1 MAMMTP
7 EQTQEIIQWRDKKL
21 SPKEIAR
28 QMGLRPAEVTAFLRD
43 YAEQNPT
50 AKALLPLLGC
60 FVNASTADQLLPKTS
75 ISKMLLNKALDSIVG
90 SGSTGLGEVL
100 VVRKEGIRYEVSGFL
115 VDYWCLGVKDALF
128 KKCDERKYE
137 ALIERIEKTFS
148 EPLQEISLEQAQAIV
163 FGSIDYAATLGFK
176 PHDDFQRAKQSLGE
190 RLENLQS
197 IQFGRDGKPFYFCG
211 PHDDQMKI
219 IQTLKENV
227 GDGNFDYAAK
237 L

>member
-50 AKALLPLLGC
+50 ARTLLPLLGC
-60 FVNASTADQLLPKTS
+60 FINSSAAERLLRGDDRKGSEAS
-75 ISKMLLNKALDSIVG
+75 
-90 SGSTGLGEVL
+90 SGGGLSEVL
-100 VVRKEGIRYEVSGFL
+100 VVRRESHRYEVSAFL
-115 VDYWCLGVKDALF
+115 VDYWCLGVKNALF

-137 ALIERIEKTFS
+137 LMLEKVEKTFGES
-148 EPLQEISLEQAQAIV
+148 FKEISIEQAQAII
-163 FGSIDYAATLGFK
+163 FGSIDYAATLGFQ
-176 PHDDFQRAKQSLGE
+176 PHTDFAKSKASLGA

-197 IQFGRDGKPFYFCG
+197 IEFGKDGKPFYFCG
-211 PHDDQMKI
+211 PHDNQMKI

>member
-50 AKALLPLLGC
+50 ARTLLPLLGC
-60 FVNASTADQLLPKTS
+60 FINSSAAERLLKGDDRKGSDAS
-75 ISKMLLNKALDSIVG
+75 
-90 SGSTGLGEVL
+90 SGGGLSEVL
-100 VVRKEGIRYEVSGFL
+100 VVRRESHRYEVSAFL
-115 VDYWCLGVKDALF
+115 VDYWCLGVKNALF

-137 ALIERIEKTFS
+137 LMLEKVEKTFGES
-148 EPLQEISLEQAQAIV
+148 FKEISIEQAQAII
-163 FGSIDYAATLGFK
+163 FGSIDYAATLGFQ
-176 PHDDFQRAKQSLGE
+176 PHTDFAKSKESLGA

-197 IQFGRDGKPFYFCG
+197 IEFGKDGKPFYFCG
-211 PHDDQMKI
+211 PHDNQMKI

>member
-60 FVNASTADQLLPKTS
+60 FINSSAAERLLKGGDRQGFEAS
-75 ISKMLLNKALDSIVG
+75 
-90 SGSTGLGEVL
+90 SGGGLSEVL
-100 VVRKEGIRYEVSGFL
+100 VVRKEGYRYEVSGFL

-176 PHDDFQRAKQSLGE
+176 PHADSERAKQSLGA
-190 RLENLQS
+190 RLENLQA
-197 IQFGRDGKPFYFCG
+197 IKFGRDGKPFYFCG

>member
-1 MAMMTP
+1 MTP

-50 AKALLPLLGC
+50 AKTLMPLLGC
-60 FVNASTADQLLPKTS
+60 FINSSGVERLLKGDDRQGS
-75 ISKMLLNKALDSIVG
+75 EAL
-90 SGSTGLGEVL
+90 TGGGLSELL
-100 VVRKEGIRYEVSGFL
+100 VVRRESHRYEVSAFL
-115 VDYWCLGVKDALF
+115 VDYWCLGVKNALF

-137 ALIERIEKTFS
+137 LMLEKVEDTFG
-148 EPLQEISLEQAQAIV
+148 EPFTEISIEDAQAIV
-163 FGSIDYAATLGFK
+163 FGAIDYAATLGFQ
-176 PHDDFQRAKQSLGE
+176 PHADFEKVK
-190 RLENLQS
+190 ENLGVRLDNLQP

-211 PHDDQMKI
+211 PHDNQMKI

-227 GDGNFDYAAK
+227 GDGNFN
-237 L
+237 

>member
-43 YAEQNPT
+43 HAEQNPT
-50 AKALLPLLGC
+50 AKTLLPLMGC
-60 FVNASTADQLLPKTS
+60 FINSSAVERLLEG
-75 ISKMLLNKALDSIVG
+75 DDRQG
-90 SGSTGLGEVL
+90 SDPSTGGGLSELL
-100 VVRKEGIRYEVSGFL
+100 VVRRESHRYEVSAFL
-115 VDYWCLGVKDALF
+115 VDYWCLGVKNALF

-137 ALIERIEKTFS
+137 LLLENIEKSFGES
-148 EPLQEISLEQAQAIV
+148 LKEISLEQAQAIV
-163 FGSIDYAATLGFK
+163 FGATDYAATLGFP
-176 PHDDFQRAKQSLGE
+176 PHPDFAKAKESLGV
-190 RLENLQS
+190 RLDNLQS

-211 PHDDQMKI
+211 PRDDQMKI
-219 IQTLKENV
+219 IQTLKETV

>member
-1 MAMMTP
+1 MATMTP

-43 YAEQNPT
+43 HAEQNPT
-50 AKALLPLLGC
+50 AKTLLPLMGC
-60 FVNASTADQLLPKTS
+60 FINNSAVERLLEGDDRKGANP
-75 ISKMLLNKALDSIVG
+75 
-90 SGSTGLGEVL
+90 STGGGLSELL
-100 VVRKEGIRYEVSGFL
+100 VVRRESHRYEVSAFL
-115 VDYWCLGVKDALF
+115 VDYWCLGVKNALF

-137 ALIERIEKTFS
+137 LLLEKIEKSFGES
-148 EPLQEISLEQAQAIV
+148 LKEISLEQAQAIV
-163 FGSIDYAATLGFK
+163 FGAIDYAATLGFP
-176 PHDDFQRAKQSLGE
+176 PHPDFEKAKGSLGM
-190 RLENLQS
+190 RLDNLQP

-211 PHDDQMKI
+211 PRDDQMKI
-219 IQTLKENV
+219 IQTLKANV

>member
-1 MAMMTP
+1 MTP
-7 EQTQEIIQWRDKKL
+7 EQAQEIIQWRDKKL

-43 YAEQNPT
+43 HAEQNPT
-50 AKALLPLLGC
+50 AKTLLPLLGC
-60 FVNASTADQLLPKTS
+60 FINASA
-75 ISKMLLNKALDSIVG
+75 MERLLNSDDREG
-90 SGSTGLGEVL
+90 SDASTGGGLGEML
-100 VVRKEGIRYEVSGFL
+100 IVRKEGYRYEVSAFL
-115 VDYWCLGVKDALF
+115 VDYWCLGVKNALF

-137 ALIERIEKTFS
+137 SMLEKVEKTFNES
-148 EPLQEISLEQAQAIV
+148 FKEISIEQAQAIV

-176 PHDDFQRAKQSLGE
+176 PHADFEKAEASLGV
-190 RLENLQS
+190 RLDNLQP
-197 IQFGRDGKPFYFCG
+197 IKFGRDGKPFYFCG
-211 PHDDQMKI
+211 PHDNQMKI

>member
-1 MAMMTP
+1 MTP

-50 AKALLPLLGC
+50 AKTLMPLLGC
-60 FVNASTADQLLPKTS
+60 FINNSAVERLLKGDDRQGS
-75 ISKMLLNKALDSIVG
+75 DS
-90 SGSTGLGEVL
+90 STGGGLSELL
-100 VVRKEGIRYEVSGFL
+100 VVRKESFRYEVSAFL
-115 VDYWCLGVKDALF
+115 VDYWCLGVKNVLF

-137 ALIERIEKTFS
+137 LMLEKVEETFG
-148 EPLQEISLEQAQAIV
+148 EPFKEISIEQAQAIV
-163 FGSIDYAATLGFK
+163 FGAVDYAATLGLQ
-176 PHDDFQRAKQSLGE
+176 PHADFEKAKQSLGV
-190 RLENLQS
+190 RLDNLQA
-197 IQFGRDGKPFYFCG
+197 IQFGKDGKPFYFCG
-211 PHDDQMKI
+211 PHDNQMKI
-219 IQTLKENV
+219 IQTLKEHV

>member
-60 FVNASTADQLLPKTS
+60 FINSSAAERLLKGDDRKGSEAS
-75 ISKMLLNKALDSIVG
+75 
-90 SGSTGLGEVL
+90 SGGGLSEVL
-100 VVRKEGIRYEVSGFL
+100 VVRRESHRYEVSAFL
-115 VDYWCLGVKDALF
+115 VDYWCLGVKNALF

-137 ALIERIEKTFS
+137 LMLEKVEKTFGES
-148 EPLQEISLEQAQAIV
+148 FKEISIEQAQAII
-163 FGSIDYAATLGFK
+163 FGSIDYAATLGFQ
-176 PHDDFQRAKQSLGE
+176 PHTDFAKSKESLGA
-190 RLENLQS
+190 RLENLQPL
-197 IQFGRDGKPFYFCG
+197 QFGKDGKPFYFCG
-211 PHDDQMKI
+211 PHDNQMKI

>member
-1 MAMMTP
+1 MVMMTP

-60 FVNASTADQLLPKTS
+60 FINSSAAERLLKGDDRKGSDAS
-75 ISKMLLNKALDSIVG
+75 
-90 SGSTGLGEVL
+90 SGGGLSEVL
-100 VVRKEGIRYEVSGFL
+100 VVRRESHRYEVSAFL
-115 VDYWCLGVKDALF
+115 VDYWCLGVKNALF

-137 ALIERIEKTFS
+137 LMLEKVEKTFGES
-148 EPLQEISLEQAQAIV
+148 FKEISIEQAQAIV
-163 FGSIDYAATLGFK
+163 FGSIDYAATLGFQ
-176 PHDDFQRAKQSLGE
+176 PHTDFAKSKESLGA

-197 IQFGRDGKPFYFCG
+197 IEFGKDGKPFYFCG
-211 PHDDQMKI
+211 PHDNQMKI